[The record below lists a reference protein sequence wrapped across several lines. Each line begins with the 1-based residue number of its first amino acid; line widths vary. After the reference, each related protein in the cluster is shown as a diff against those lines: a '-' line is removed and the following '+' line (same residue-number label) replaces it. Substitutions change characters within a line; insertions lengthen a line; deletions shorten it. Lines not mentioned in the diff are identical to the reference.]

1 MNLKDEMEYTVYGY
15 LDNQEKPGKATKY
28 SKEITKIVFNNLLE
42 KKWRQMAQ
50 LKIAAI
56 TEEELEKLGYVKK
69 DEDEGRIIA

>member
-15 LDNQEKPGKATKY
+15 LDKQEKPGKATKY